1 MFHSLLLFGSETEAE
16 CGVSYYVAVV
26 MMLLKPLFPAL
37 RQFVYILQNLFG
49 GERLGWRLVFLF
61 ARAFLSGFF
70 SLRLSFPVLFPGYF
84 RSRLWV

>member
-26 MMLLKPLFPAL
+26 MMLLKPLLPAL
-37 RQFVYILQNLFG
+37 SQFVYILQNLFG
-49 GERLGWRLVFLF
+49 SERFGWRLVFLF